1 MPTKLIDPQVPKAAY
16 GHMSTVIDS
25 YLQGNDGG
33 NNSCRF
39 VWDFKYLMCIYL
51 YVYVACVLNITNP
64 RELELLTYIPAI
76 VN

>member
-39 VWDFKYLMCIYL
+39 V
-51 YVYVACVLNITNP
+51 
-64 RELELLTYIPAI
+64 
-76 VN
+76 